1 MEWRGVRLAKLI
13 CGGHGMGYEGASLS
27 LYLCEFA
34 GEARESQRASE
45 RGSARAKG
53 EGGRKSQVSP

>member
-27 LYLCEFA
+27 VFVRVC
-34 GEARESQRASE
+34 
-45 RGSARAKG
+45 
-53 EGGRKSQVSP
+53 GGGT